1 MYESADKAIALMNKE
16 FIKLFR
22 RLKSL
27 SFDEMNVMSN
37 TKATYEKA
45 DAFARRIYKEL
56 IKKVSDDVYD
66 MYSDDE
72 EIEYAASLTRNYD
85 DLLNAMLNGYSPTLK
100 YVYSHEVERKRSRC
114 AESILSAEENGG
126 SPSKEVDTALRLWTN
141 MTSQYADDIEW
152 EATIGMYKELGFEK
166 VKWITEKDDRV
177 CKVCKERDNKLYRIS
192 NIPPKPHIGCRCSVI
207 PVKEKK

>member
-1 MYESADKAIALMNKE
+1 MYENADKVIALMNKE

-37 TKATYEKA
+37 TKQTYDKA
-45 DAFARRIYKEL
+45 DRFARKVYREL
-56 IKKVSDDVYD
+56 VKKVSDDVYD

-72 EIEYAASLTRNYD
+72 EIEYSASRTKNYD
-85 DLLNAMLNGYSPTLK
+85 DLLNAILNGYSPTLK

-114 AESILSAEENGG
+114 AESIIASAENGQ

-152 EATIGMYKELGFEK
+152 EATVDVYKGLGFDK
-166 VKWITEKDDRV
+166 VRWITEKDERV
-177 CKVCKERDNKLYRIS
+177 CKVCKERDNKIYNIS
-192 NIPPKPHIGCRCSVI
+192 NIPYRPHIGCRCSVV
-207 PVKEKK
+207 PVKEK